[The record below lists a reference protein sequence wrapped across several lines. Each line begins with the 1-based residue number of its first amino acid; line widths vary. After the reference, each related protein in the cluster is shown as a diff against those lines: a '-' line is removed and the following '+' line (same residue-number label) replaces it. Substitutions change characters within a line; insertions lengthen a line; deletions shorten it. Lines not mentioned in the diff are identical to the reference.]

1 MALEMTFWD
10 VQHGD
15 AAYLKTPDNTHIV
28 QDLGTGKYENNSE
41 DFSPLLQLKNNYGVD
56 RIDHAIL
63 THPHTDH
70 IADVKNLMNVK
81 PRVLTAPSHLS
92 QDAIMD
98 DILEKDKDIVDKY
111 LDIVDRYS
119 SSVRYGDSPRNPDNN
134 GGVDIKTFTPKE
146 SSESNL
152 NNHSV
157 VTVASY
163 AESTILM
170 SGDNESPSWNELLD
184 QASFRKAIR
193 GTDILLASHHGRES
207 GFHSDLFDYITPRL
221 TIISDGR
228 FGDTSATDRYSSVS
242 KGWTVHKRSGGK
254 KKRNCVTTRADG
266 VINVKFGYNSDGP
279 FIHVKI
285 D

>member
-1 MALEMTFWD
+1 MTLKMVFWD

-15 AAYLKTPDNTHIV
+15 AAYLNTPDDSHIV
-28 QDLGTGKYENNSE
+28 QDLGTGSYEDKNE
-41 DFSPLLQLKNNYGVD
+41 DFSPLHHLQRKYGID

-70 IADVKNLMNVK
+70 IADVKNLMDVH

-92 QDAIMD
+92 RDAIMD
-98 DILEKDKDIVDKY
+98 DILERDKEIVEEY

-119 SSVRYGDSPRNPDNN
+119 SSVSYSDSPTNPDNN

-163 AESTILM
+163 AGSTILM

-184 QASFRKAIR
+184 RASFRNAID
-193 GTDILLASHHGRES
+193 GTDILLASHHGRKS

-242 KGWTVHKRSGGK
+242 EGWTVHKRSGGK
-254 KKRNCVTTRADG
+254 VERNCVTTRSDG
-266 VINVKFGYNSDGP
+266 VIVVKFGHNGENP